1 MAEILD
7 HVAYLSNEIGPRP
20 AGTEEEQ
27 QAALYLTEQ
36 MQKETGLSAHMEDF
50 ESAPSPDLPRTICC
64 SLSLIVVVLAFF
76 LPVLWPAAI
85 AVTLVSGILFVLEEL
100 DRPVLSRFLG
110 KGVSQN
116 VVARY
121 EPGYSEQAG
130 GTRRRKVILV
140 SRYDSGKARPELRE
154 PFISL
159 LPVVQK
165 GTVLAMGLLPVLA
178 ALRFAGVGG
187 EDGPFMTVVM
197 VLMIVA
203 CLFSL
208 VTVAISVIHKVSH
221 YNDAANCNAAGVAVM
236 LEVAKRVG
244 TGRIPESEIAAQQ
257 SESFS
262 DVHGAAAAY
271 AADAVPEGAELVYDT
286 PETVLPADGFGRVHA
301 GSSHT
306 AHPNSAVGSAA
317 GRQGVPA
324 GQSAPAS
331 SARPGDGLA
340 AAKAAIAALTGQPVE
355 GAAAVFS
362 EVVDTPI
369 ATSQNNGFGFAG
381 TEGGADLRAGSA
393 AAPSALVAAPEADE
407 GAADFEAD
415 ESYVKNA
422 QASMVVSAAA
432 EQTQGSQSS
441 VPDWYREAQMKAKR
455 QEPPTRPVQR
465 SRYAG
470 VLDQAVVES
479 TNHFAEANLI
489 VEQRLEE
496 SLSAGREEIRE
507 VKAPQWSIPGTP
519 LQAPAPAADASQA
532 AADIGDEASGNGP
545 AAADSEP
552 VAIPEWLSAV
562 AGAKEEAQDAAAHRT
577 SHRVDVTQ
585 APLDASGRIDVS
597 LVPDAP
603 RQAPQPIVLPDI
615 GVSAANLTPI
625 TEMPKQRAPLA
636 EDGVAPTAKSLLSM
650 LPSIT
655 FDEISAEQA
664 AGGQGGAEG
673 GVAEALRG
681 MPSLGKTGSVGIPL
695 RSTMAGLSGAIPA
708 VSANPSTT
716 SSFAPVAN
724 ALVNEALAQEAAP
737 QGPVPAGVQA
747 PVAESAPLPG
757 ATVSFAP
764 VGEGFSDAAGG
775 DFIIDDAD
783 DSAYMTSQNGVGT
796 FGGPAYVEMP
806 KSRMQRFLGK
816 FHRKQEPDELEEVS
830 AQEWLNVDETFDART
845 VGAQRGSW
853 DSFRTEDA
861 PASGA
866 QSGQTPRTAGASQ
879 PFGAR
884 GRSGSFSESGA
895 FVQPESQETPEP
907 KHPWRARRS
916 RDEFGIDGFD
926 DDWSGGAYTP
936 RRLEDGDL
944 DSRDIAEE
952 AAAAAAGRV
961 EVSEELRQIY
971 QFRNPDLNIEVWF
984 VALGSELSG
993 NSGMRAFMAEHQQDL
1008 RGSVI
1013 VELSALGAGDLC
1025 VVSEEGRIRSVKA
1038 PSRMT
1043 RYIRKAT
1050 QASGVAVGSA
1060 KMKWHESAASY
1071 AMKQGCQALH
1081 LCGMDGQKP
1090 ALFAQMDDTLDNVD
1104 ERLLAENASF
1114 VMELL
1119 KNI

>member
-50 ESAPSPDLPRTICC
+50 ESAPSPDLPRAICC
-64 SLSLIVVVLAFF
+64 GLSLVVVVLAFF
-76 LPVLWPAAI
+76 LPVLWPAAV
-85 AVTLVSGILFVLEEL
+85 AVTLVSGVLFVLEEI

-121 EPGYSEQAG
+121 EPGYSEQTG

-140 SRYDSGKARPELRE
+140 SRYDSGKARPELKE

-159 LPVVQK
+159 LPILQK
-165 GTVLAMGLLPVLA
+165 GTVLSMGLLPVLA
-178 ALRFAGVGG
+178 VLRFAAVGG
-187 EDGPFMTVVM
+187 EDGPLMMAVT
-197 VLMIVA
+197 VLMVVA

-208 VTVAISVIHKVSH
+208 ITVIFSIVHKVSH
-221 YNDAANCNAAGVAVM
+221 YNDAANCNASGVAVM
-236 LEVAKRVG
+236 LEVAKMVG
-244 TGRIPESEIAAQQ
+244 TGRIPEAEIAAQQ
-257 SESFS
+257 AESLAE
-262 DVHGAAAAY
+262 VHGAAAAY
-271 AADAVPEGAELVYDT
+271 AAAAVPDGAELVYEASENV
-286 PETVLPADGFGRVHA
+286 PSADSGRVHA

-306 AHPNSAVGSAA
+306 AHPNSAVGFAS
-317 GRQGVPA
+317 GRQGAAA
-324 GQSAPAS
+324 GAPS
-331 SARPGDGLA
+331 TGRPTDGLA

-362 EVVDTPI
+362 EVIDASPAASASGEFVP
-369 ATSQNNGFGFAG
+369 AG
-381 TEGGADLRAGSA
+381 VAADALRRAEGMVSPSEPA
-393 AAPSALVAAPEADE
+393 AASAGDDGIV
-407 GAADFEAD
+407 DFEAD
-415 ESYVKNA
+415 ESYGQTA

-432 EQTQGSQSS
+432 EPAVQTAQSS
-441 VPDWYREAQMKAKR
+441 VPDWYMEAQKKAKR
-455 QEPPTRPVQR
+455 QDPPTRPVQR

-479 TNHFAEANLI
+479 SNHFAEANLI

-496 SLSAGREEIRE
+496 TLSAGREEIRE
-507 VKAPQWSIPGTP
+507 VKAPQWSIPGS
-519 LQAPAPAADASQA
+519 AAAQA
-532 AADIGDEASGNGP
+532 AAQQDDSPQNAAEPERAASDEGDTASSP
-545 AAADSEP
+545 ADS
-552 VAIPEWLSAV
+552 VAIPQWLDAV
-562 AGAKEEAQDAAAHRT
+562 AGAKEEAQGSMHRT

-597 LVPDAP
+597 LVPDTP

-615 GVSAANLTPI
+615 GVSAASFAPI

-664 AGGQGGAEG
+664 ASGASGSEG
-673 GVAEALRG
+673 GVADALKG

-695 RSTMAGLSGAIPA
+695 RSAMPGLSGSIPA
-708 VSANPSTT
+708 VSASPSTT
-716 SSFAPVAN
+716 SSFAPVAS
-724 ALVNEALAQEAAP
+724 ALVSEALAQETGFQAPALAA
-737 QGPVPAGVQA
+737 VPA
-747 PVAESAPLPG
+747 PIAEAAPLPG
-757 ATVSFAP
+757 ATVSFSP
-764 VGEGFSDAAGG
+764 VGEGFSESVGG
-775 DFIIDDAD
+775 DLIIDDAD
-783 DSAYMTSQNGVGT
+783 DSSYTTNQNGVGA

-806 KSRMQRFLGK
+806 KSRMQRFFGK
-816 FHRKQEPDELEEVS
+816 FRHKQEPDELDEVS

-853 DSFRTEDA
+853 DSFRTDEPMGSGNAAGQGA
-861 PASGA
+861 PASG
-866 QSGQTPRTAGASQ
+866 QLQ
-879 PFGAR
+879 PFSDRSQSASFAR
-884 GRSGSFSESGA
+884 ADA

-907 KHPWRARRS
+907 RHPWRARRN

-952 AAAAAAGRV
+952 AAAAAAGRG
-961 EVSEELRQIY
+961 EISEELRQIY

-1013 VELSALGAGDLC
+1013 IELSALGAGDLC

-1050 QASGVAVGSA
+1050 QASGVSVGSA

-1081 LCGMDGQKP
+1081 LCGMAGQKP

>member
-85 AVTLVSGILFVLEEL
+85 AVTLVSGALFVLEEL

-159 LPVVQK
+159 LPIVQK
-165 GTVLAMGLLPVLA
+165 GTVLSMGLLPVLA
-178 ALRFAGVGG
+178 VLRFAGVGG

-208 VTVAISVIHKVSH
+208 IAVALSVIHKVSH

-257 SESFS
+257 YESLP
-262 DVHGAAAAY
+262 DVHGAAAVY

-286 PETVLPADGFGRVHA
+286 PENVLPVDGFGRVHA

-324 GQSAPAS
+324 GQPSSAS
-331 SARPGDGLA
+331 MARPGDGLA
-340 AAKAAIAALTGQPVE
+340 AAKAAIAALTGQPVD

-362 EVVDTPI
+362 EVIDTPT
-369 ATSQNNGFGFAG
+369 APNQNGGFGFAG
-381 TEGGADLRAGSA
+381 TEGGADRHDGSA
-393 AAPSALVAAPEADE
+393 GAPSEPATASAGDD

-415 ESYVKNA
+415 ESYGQNTQV
-422 QASMVVSAAA
+422 SVVVSTAV
-432 EQTQGSQSS
+432 EPTQSVQSS

-479 TNHFAEANLI
+479 NNHFAEANLI

-507 VKAPQWSIPGTP
+507 VKAPQWSIPGAV
-519 LQAPAPAADASQA
+519 QAPAQPSSAAQFAADAEEAVPGDGVA
-532 AADIGDEASGNGP
+532 AG
-545 AAADSEP
+545 DSEP

-664 AGGQGGAEG
+664 SSGQAGAEG

-747 PVAESAPLPG
+747 SVAESAPLPG

-816 FHRKQEPDELEEVS
+816 LRRKQEPDELEEVS

-853 DSFRTEDA
+853 DSFRTDGS

-866 QSGQTPRTAGASQ
+866 QSGQVPRAAGASQ
-879 PFGAR
+879 PFAAQ

-895 FVQPESQETPEP
+895 FVQPESQDMPEP
-907 KHPWRARRS
+907 KHPWRTRRS

-971 QFRNPDLNIEVWF
+971 QFRNPDLNIEIWF

-1050 QASGVAVGSA
+1050 QASGVTVGSA

-1090 ALFAQMDDTLDNVD
+1090 ALFAQMDDVLDNVD